1 MGVAL
6 CYPSIHGMEALQ
18 ALAARRVA
26 EAAEREE
33 EDPDAA
39 S

>member
-1 MGVAL
+1 MGFAL
-6 CYPSIHGMEALQ
+6 CYPSIHGMEAWQ

-26 EAAEREE
+26 EVSDAV
-33 EDPDAA
+33 EDPEEA